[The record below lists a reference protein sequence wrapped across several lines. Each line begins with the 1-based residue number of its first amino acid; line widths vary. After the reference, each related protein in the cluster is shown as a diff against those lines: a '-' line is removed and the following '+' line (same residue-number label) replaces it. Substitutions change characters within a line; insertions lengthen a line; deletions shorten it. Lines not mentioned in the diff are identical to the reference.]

1 MFRSLSLVFIM
12 TFYTFGFA
20 LPVAAQA
27 DEQQQAKQSV
37 LQTVTL
43 QVDNMTCG
51 SCSFTVKMALKKVD
65 GVQQVSAKYEGDGEG
80 WAKVTFDPGKTNVE
94 SLIKAT
100 TNAGYP
106 SHL

>member
-12 TFYTFGFA
+12 TFSSLGFA
-20 LPVAAQA
+20 LPVVAQA
-27 DEQQQAKQSV
+27 DEQQTQQSV
-37 LQTVTL
+37 LKTITL
-43 QVDNMTCG
+43 QVDNMTC
-51 SCSFTVKMALKKVD
+51 SMCPYTVKKALKKVD
-65 GVQQVSAKYEGDGEG
+65 GVARVNVKYEGDGKG
-80 WAKVTFDPGKTNVE
+80 WAEVAFDPGKTNVE